1 MKVGFIGLGQQGTPI
16 ARRIAE
22 AGFPVSV
29 WARRPEV
36 VEQAAEWGAKAADSP
51 AALGAACDV
60 VGICVFDAAAV
71 DEVLFGPDGVI
82 DTATQNTVVLMHTTL
97 SPADARRI
105 AERAARHDVVVLD
118 APVSGGPSAAAAG
131 ELVVLLGGPTEI
143 TEAVRPVIDA
153 YAGHVIHFA
162 EVGSAQHAKLIN
174 NGLLAAQ
181 VALVADAVRLA
192 ARGGVDGKQ
201 LLDVLRN
208 GSARSYAAE
217 LFTMFGSIDRLAGSH
232 FKPTIGKDVQLF
244 LDAIEQPSALADL
257 AVALIRQL
265 DSEGVATP

>member
-22 AGFPVSV
+22 AGIPVTV

-36 VEQAAEWGAKAADSP
+36 VEQAAAWGAEAADSP

-71 DEVLFGPDGVI
+71 EEVLFGPDGVI
-82 DTATQNTVVLMHTTL
+82 DAATPDTVVLMHTTL

-105 AERAARHDVVVLD
+105 AERAAQHDVVVLD
-118 APVSGGPSAAAAG
+118 APVSGGPNAAAAG

-143 TEAVRPVIDA
+143 ADAVRPVVDA
-153 YAGHVIHFA
+153 YAGHVISFA
-162 EVGSAQHAKLIN
+162 EIGSAQHAKLVN

-181 VALVADAVRLA
+181 VALVVDAVRLGA
-192 ARGGVDGKQ
+192 QGGVDSGQ

-208 GSARSYAAE
+208 GSARSYAAD
-217 LFTMFGSIDRLAGSH
+217 LFAMFGSVDRLAGSH
-232 FKPTIGKDVQLF
+232 FKPTVGKDVQLF

-257 AVALIRQL
+257 AMALIRQL
-265 DSEGVATP
+265 DSEGVATT